1 MNHMIANFKSVVMD
15 QYTQFRGRAS
25 RAVFWQYIL
34 VYAVISI
41 AFSLLIDLLSDVR
54 VVYYILVVLY
64 CLIALALLAPTLAIN
79 VRRLHDIGKG
89 GGWIF
94 VNLIPIIG
102 GLWYL
107 ILMIKEG
114 EPQSNRFGDRPE

>member
-15 QYTQFRGRAS
+15 QYTQFKGRAS

-41 AFSLLIDLLSDVR
+41 VFSLLIDLLSDVR

>member
-41 AFSLLIDLLSDVR
+41 VFSLLIDLLSDVR
-54 VVYYILVVLY
+54 AVYYILVVLY
-64 CLIALALLAPTLAIN
+64 GLIALALLAPTLAIN

>member
-114 EPQSNRFGDRPE
+114 EPQSNRFGDRP

>member
-1 MNHMIANFKSVVMD
+1 MVYVVIN
-15 QYTQFRGRAS
+15 
-25 RAVFWQYIL
+25 V
-34 VYAVISI
+34 
-41 AFSLLIDLLSDVR
+41 AFSLLIQLFGSVKAL
-54 VVYYILVVLY
+54 YYIAIALY
-64 CLIALALLAPTLAIN
+64 CIVALILLAPTLAVN

-94 VNLIPIIG
+94 INLIPFIG

-114 EPQSNRFGDRPE
+114 EPQANRFGEKPL

>member
-1 MNHMIANFKSVVMD
+1 MIANFKSVVMD

-25 RAVFWQYIL
+25 RAAFWQYIL

-114 EPQSNRFGDRPE
+114 EPQSNRFGDRP

>member
-54 VVYYILVVLY
+54 AVYYILVVLY

>member
-1 MNHMIANFKSVVMD
+1 MNNMIANFKSVVMD

-54 VVYYILVVLY
+54 AVYYILVVLY

>member
-1 MNHMIANFKSVVMD
+1 MNDMIANFKSAVTD

-25 RAVFWQYIL
+25 RAAFWQYIL

-41 AFSLLIDLLSDVR
+41 VFSLLIDLLSDVR
-54 VVYYILVVLY
+54 AVYYILVVLY
-64 CLIALALLAPTLAIN
+64 GLIALALLAPTLAIN

>member
-15 QYTQFRGRAS
+15 QYTQFKGRAS